1 MQHTYYTTCPYCGA
15 HLDPGERCDCPRA
28 SPGGYQYGNQMGAK
42 NAPMQKV
49 HRCRLCTRTC
59 PACRR
64 SYLAAA
70 SSSLPPAQNDPR
82 QFAGDTSCIL
92 QPVAFCNCCSTT
104 KRKPLTLL
112 AQRGRQ
118 MGGKVSRQYRPHYIK
133 NGGFYNA
140 WLYCISIIYRGPV
153 RAGLLLWCRCD
164 VVQRHPVR
172 GWAI

>member
-1 MQHTYYTTCPYCGA
+1 MHPTAGIRPKIVPVQT
-15 HLDPGERCDCPRA
+15 
-28 SPGGYQYGNQMGAK
+28 GAK

-49 HRCRLCTRTC
+49 HRCRLYTPTC

-70 SSSLPPAQNDPR
+70 SSSLTPARLNRVQNDPR
-82 QFAGDTSCIL
+82 QIAGDTSCIL

-133 NGGFYNA
+133 NGGLFNDHVSFSVPCA
-140 WLYCISIIYRGPV
+140 VFRMVPAGRCGVLEKWVALRGGHSYD
-153 RAGLLLWCRCD
+153 RQKA
-164 VVQRHPVR
+164 
-172 GWAI
+172 

>member
-1 MQHTYYTTCPYCGA
+1 MIYPRYQRNQRFQRKFTLYAKTKEERLCGTPITQPAPIAAHTLTPAKGA
-15 HLDPGERCDCPRA
+15 TARVHPPAGIRPKIIPVRKPDR
-28 SPGGYQYGNQMGAK
+28 YGNQTGAK

-49 HRCRLCTRTC
+49 HRCRLYTPTC

-70 SSSLPPAQNDPR
+70 SSSQIPAQNDPR
-82 QFAGDTSCIL
+82 QIAGDTSCIL

-118 MGGKVSRQYRPHYIK
+118 TGGKV
-133 NGGFYNA
+133 
-140 WLYCISIIYRGPV
+140 
-153 RAGLLLWCRCD
+153 
-164 VVQRHPVR
+164 
-172 GWAI
+172 